1 MSGKLYRSRVEKMVG
16 GVCGGIAEYLD
27 IDVTLVRIICLLA
40 IFSGIGLIP
49 YIIAWILIPEN
60 PYQLKGK
67 IVEEEPKAEEHQQDS
82 TVEAEDKSN
91 KVNEVLGWALVIF
104 GALLLLDRLLPW
116 LSFKIIWPVLLI
128 IIGLGILLKKT

>member
-1 MSGKLYRSRVEKMVG
+1 VEKMVG

-82 TVEAEDKSN
+82 TVEAEDNADYNWFRDFIKKNIGSMCSLISFSYVFVTVN
-91 KVNEVLGWALVIF
+91 KKLVTISYILF
-104 GALLLLDRLLPW
+104 
-116 LSFKIIWPVLLI
+116 LSLI
-128 IIGLGILLKKT
+128 YIRI